1 MKKNIRLGFI
11 FFIRHFTLAK
21 LLGGLFTALVV
32 ATLKYYISGGFHLEN
47 SEWGSN
53 VGIAFFA
60 WTLNTGI
67 IALLT
72 DYLGIK
78 GLNINLEQFI
88 YGLDTMKIGQG
99 YSLEKFKPKLYNA
112 MDSLD
117 ESNPNKGLDK
127 GKGIETEGLGVAELK
142 YKPNSLGYKGMT
154 SLSGEE
160 PNESPG
166 LDKGNNN
173 KVLLEDIP
181 PVEAYRAA
189 WFRAF
194 PGVDP
199 ASVFF
204 PSRTNPG
211 PGFNVPGGEVPIRDD
226 ICKHIDYNTHILSQF
241 KNMDFETAF
250 TQRNNHLMFINI
262 LDSKLNYARNALSKI
277 PAIPTTEYEFK
288 LKSQI
293 LRDLDKLSL
302 DKARA
307 EARTTLLTSRLQ
319 YIEGKINKK

>member
-1 MKKNIRLGFI
+1 MKKNINLGFN
-11 FFIRHFTLAK
+11 FFITHFTLAK

-32 ATLKYYISGGFHLEN
+32 STLKYYISGSLHIEN

-60 WTLNTGI
+60 WSLNTGI

-72 DYLGIK
+72 DYLDIK
-78 GLNINLEQFI
+78 GLNFNLKQFI
-88 YGLDTMKIGQG
+88 YGLDTMEIGQG
-99 YSLEKFKPKLYNA
+99 YSVDKFKPKLYNA
-112 MDSLD
+112 MNSLD
-117 ESNPNKGLDK
+117 DSNPSKGLDK
-127 GKGIETEGLGVAELK
+127 GNGIDTEADPNYRGNKGI
-142 YKPNSLGYKGMT
+142 T

-160 PNESPG
+160 SNKR
-166 LDKGNNN
+166 LDNGKNKV
-173 KVLLEDIP
+173 KVLLEYIT
-181 PVEAYRAA
+181 PVEPYRVA
-189 WFRAF
+189 WYRAF
-194 PGVDP
+194 PGIDP

-204 PSRTNPG
+204 PPRTNPG

-241 KNMDFETAF
+241 KKMDLETAWG
-250 TQRNNHLMFINI
+250 QRNNNIMFINV
-262 LDSKLNYARNALSKI
+262 LETKLKYARDAFSKI

-288 LKSQI
+288 LKNQI

-307 EARTTLLTSRLQ
+307 EARTTLLTSRIQ
-319 YIEGKINKK
+319 FIEGKITKK